1 MAALQKQD
9 GGWMSFYH
17 LITMIDHF
25 KFDVGSANAY
35 MTLELPT
42 LCRLWIKKQLV
53 GMKYVVSELG
63 DDGEP
68 IDV

>member
-1 MAALQKQD
+1 M
-9 GGWMSFYH
+9 GFYH
-17 LITMIDHF
+17 LIMIDHF
-25 KFDVGSANAY
+25 KLDVGSANAY

-53 GMKYVVSELG
+53 GMKYVASELG